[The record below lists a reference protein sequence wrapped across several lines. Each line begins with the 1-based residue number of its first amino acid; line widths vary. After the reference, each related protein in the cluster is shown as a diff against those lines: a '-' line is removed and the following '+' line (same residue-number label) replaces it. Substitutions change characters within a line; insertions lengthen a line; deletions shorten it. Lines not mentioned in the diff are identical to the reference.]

1 MRADLRQRN
10 WLTWLVKV
18 RIIIISFVLLI
29 GLAVRQF
36 TPTHVSLRAF
46 VGVVL
51 LWYGVAI
58 LHIFLLSIWKDSTRQ
73 TRLQI
78 LTALIFSTA
87 ILYVTG
93 GIDTS
98 FNFLLPLVIVV
109 ASLLLPRQWAY
120 LTASLAFILFG
131 AVLELTYFGIL
142 PSYSISPAP
151 DPKSLQAV
159 VVINVI
165 AYFAIAY
172 LAATLSSKLRQID
185 VEALENLQ
193 ALHENII
200 NSISGGLITADLAGR
215 ITLLNPAGE
224 KLLERRAQ
232 EVQGKPV
239 SDLFLDRLPALD
251 SAAESKNEV
260 RSITPG
266 GKEKTFGVRVSAL
279 TVPERGILGYVY
291 TFADLTE
298 IRRLEREVRMR
309 DRLSAVGRLAG
320 GIAHEIRNPLSS
332 IVGSVKMLDRTSTL
346 NDEQRTLLEIVTRES
361 ERLNAIISDF
371 LNYTREKTYTFVPT
385 DLLVLVEDTL
395 RLLENRPQLS
405 GVEVSPA
412 NRIQIVRHFETTEA
426 MAIVDGDKMKQVFWN
441 ICENAVRA
449 MPNGGR
455 LTVSIAK
462 SSDDTWRVSFVD
474 SGRGIAPHLLEKI
487 FEPFQSAFAGGTG
500 FGLAIV
506 YQIVQ
511 AHGGKISV
519 RSAVGQGAEFTVEFA
534 KAGQQ
539 MQPGLHASELP
550 SEAMADKAGAAH
562 G

>member
-1 MRADLRQRN
+1 MRPDFNQRN
-10 WLTWLVKV
+10 WLAWLVKV
-18 RIIIISFVLLI
+18 RIIIISFVLVI
-29 GLAVRQF
+29 GLALRQF
-36 TPTHVSLRAF
+36 TPTHVSLHAF

-51 LWYGVAI
+51 FWYAVAI
-58 LHIFLLSIWKDSTRQ
+58 LHAFLLSAWADRTRQ

-78 LTALIFSTA
+78 LTDLIFSTA

-98 FNFLLPLVIVV
+98 FNFLLPLVVVV
-109 ASLLLPRQWAY
+109 ASLLLPRRWAY
-120 LTASLAFILFG
+120 LTAGLAFILFG
-131 AVLELTYFGIL
+131 AVLELTYFGVV
-142 PSYSISPAP
+142 PSYSISPLP

-159 VVINVI
+159 VLINVV

-172 LAATLSSKLRQID
+172 LAGTLSSKLRQID

-215 ITLLNPAGE
+215 VTLLNPAGA

-232 EVQGKPV
+232 EVQGKLV
-239 SDLFLDRLPALD
+239 TELFVDRLPALD

-260 RSITPG
+260 RSITPSG
-266 GKEKTFGVRVSAL
+266 REKTFGVRVSAL

-309 DRLSAVGRLAG
+309 DRLTAVGRMAG

-332 IVGSVKMLDRTSTL
+332 IVGSVKMLGRVSELTE
-346 NDEQRTLLEIVTRES
+346 EQRTLLEIVTRES
-361 ERLNAIISDF
+361 ERLNAIITDF
-371 LNYTREKTYTFVPT
+371 LNYTREKIYKFVPT
-385 DLLVLVEDTL
+385 DLRALMEDTL
-395 RLLENRPQLS
+395 KLLENRPQFS
-405 GVEVSPA
+405 SSEQNPA
-412 NRIQIVRHFETTEA
+412 NRIRIVRRFDVPEA
-426 MAIVDGDKMKQVFWN
+426 RALVDGDKIKQVFWN

-449 MPNGGR
+449 MPNGGT
-455 LTVSIAK
+455 LTVSIAA
-462 SSDDTWRVSFVD
+462 DNNTWRISFAD
-474 SGRGIAPHLLEKI
+474 TGRGIASHLLEKI
-487 FEPFQSAFAGGTG
+487 FEPFQSAFDGGTG
-500 FGLAIV
+500 FGLAVV

-519 RSAVGQGAEFTVEFA
+519 RSAPGQGAEFSVELVQA
-534 KAGQQ
+534 SPAQPEVRGHAGD
-539 MQPGLHASELP
+539 M
-550 SEAMADKAGAAH
+550 MAAKAGAAH

>member
-1 MRADLRQRN
+1 
-10 WLTWLVKV
+10 
-18 RIIIISFVLLI
+18 
-29 GLAVRQF
+29 
-36 TPTHVSLRAF
+36 
-46 VGVVL
+46 
-51 LWYGVAI
+51 
-58 LHIFLLSIWKDSTRQ
+58 
-73 TRLQI
+73 
-78 LTALIFSTA
+78 
-87 ILYVTG
+87 
-93 GIDTS
+93 
-98 FNFLLPLVIVV
+98 
-109 ASLLLPRQWAY
+109 
-120 LTASLAFILFG
+120 
-131 AVLELTYFGIL
+131 
-142 PSYSISPAP
+142 
-151 DPKSLQAV
+151 
-159 VVINVI
+159 
-165 AYFAIAY
+165 
-172 LAATLSSKLRQID
+172 
-185 VEALENLQ
+185 
-193 ALHENII
+193 
-200 NSISGGLITADLAGR
+200 
-215 ITLLNPAGE
+215 
-224 KLLERRAQ
+224 
-232 EVQGKPV
+232 
-239 SDLFLDRLPALD
+239 
-251 SAAESKNEV
+251 
-260 RSITPG
+260 
-266 GKEKTFGVRVSAL
+266 
-279 TVPERGILGYVY
+279 
-291 TFADLTE
+291 
-298 IRRLEREVRMR
+298 
-309 DRLSAVGRLAG
+309 VGRLAG

-371 LNYTREKTYTFVPT
+371 LNYTREKTYRFVPT

-426 MAIVDGDKMKQVFWN
+426 MAIIDGDKMKQVFWN

-462 SSDDTWRVSFVD
+462 SDDTWRVSFVD

-519 RSAVGQGAEFTVEFA
+519 RSAVGQGAEFMVELA

-539 MQPGLHASELP
+539 MQPGLHASESP
-550 SEAMADKAGAAH
+550 SEAMAGKAGAAH